1 MALNVTC
8 CFLNPFSVKIGHN
21 IDRLNM
27 TFTRASEPTILL
39 LMLVAALSA
48 PVNAQVVSTLLLV
61 LKNDGAVYFRSFNFL
76 RLTSLG
82 QWRCCGV
89 AGVQLNCLPIFDFF
103 RSRARMCFC
112 ISSHYLNRLAT
123 INFFALTLPTV
134 VSQNPLPVQVSFI
147 NRLIPKFSILSN
159 RGVPLF
165 LDAGGEC
172 FAFEL
177 GTCYQVFVIT
187 IF

>member
-1 MALNVTC
+1 M
-8 CFLNPFSVKIGHN
+8 
-21 IDRLNM
+21 R
-27 TFTRASEPTILL
+27 
-39 LMLVAALSA
+39 
-48 PVNAQVVSTLLLV
+48 
-61 LKNDGAVYFRSFNFL
+61 RSFNCL

-134 VSQNPLPVQVSFI
+134 AGNASRSNLAPAIKDQFISAAINLRRTISRSWQRATPHPATFNHGSAMTAVALPITVLAFQIRV
-147 NRLIPKFSILSN
+147 
-159 RGVPLF
+159 V
-165 LDAGGEC
+165 
-172 FAFEL
+172 FATQSMFCSHL
-177 GTCYQVFVIT
+177 NSTM
-187 IF
+187 

>member
-1 MALNVTC
+1 MLL
-8 CFLNPFSVKIGHN
+8 FES
-21 IDRLNM
+21 
-27 TFTRASEPTILL
+27 ILAENWSQYWPIEHDIHSCL
-39 LMLVAALSA
+39 WTHDFAANAGCSFKRPCECAGSFNFVAGLE
-48 PVNAQVVSTLLLV
+48 
-61 LKNDGAVYFRSFNFL
+61 NDGAVYLRSLNFL
-76 RLTSLG
+76 RLTWLG

-89 AGVQLNCLPIFDFF
+89 SGVQLNCLPIFDFF
-103 RSRARMCFC
+103 RSRAPMCFC